1 MEVKDIQIFFGV
13 QVNGQKYVADK
24 WFSIDEYNNAI
35 DPKAYLEAALNY
47 AMESLKEELRKD
59 GKIYD

>member
-13 QVNGQKYVADK
+13 QVKGQKYVADK

-35 DPKAYLEAALNY
+35 NPRAYLETALNY
-47 AMESLKEELRKD
+47 VMESLKEELRKD
-59 GKIYD
+59 GKI